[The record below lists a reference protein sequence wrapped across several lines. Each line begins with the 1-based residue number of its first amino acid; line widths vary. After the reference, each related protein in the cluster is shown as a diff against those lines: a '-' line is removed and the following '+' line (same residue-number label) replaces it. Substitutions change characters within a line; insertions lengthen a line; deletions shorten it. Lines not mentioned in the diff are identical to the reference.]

1 MLKPSHKNIQNI
13 RIKQNGKIKHRD
25 SLNEANMANIF
36 FTKSAW
42 ALAGCPCFI
51 LVLNGDCSVS
61 SLSN

>member
-1 MLKPSHKNIQNI
+1 MVKSM
-13 RIKQNGKIKHRD
+13 HRN

-61 SLSN
+61 SLSD